1 MGLTFTPFPKEGYTL
16 SATDISRLERK
27 ITDVSQEMIRV
38 SGLLDANTAV
48 IEAATKAF
56 DRAQDRAEKA
66 DDRLLKVEERITAVE
81 VQFSKIAERYGKI
94 MTGTAG
100 GGVLALIANAVAYY
114 LSMRGL

>member
-1 MGLTFTPFPKEGYTL
+1 MPLTTPAMGLTFTPYPKEDPPL
-16 SATDISRLERK
+16 SASDIARLERK
-27 ITDVSQEMIRV
+27 IIDVSQEMTRL

-66 DDRLLKVEERITAVE
+66 DDRLLKVEERISAVE

-100 GGVLALIANAVAYY
+100 G
-114 LSMRGL
+114 